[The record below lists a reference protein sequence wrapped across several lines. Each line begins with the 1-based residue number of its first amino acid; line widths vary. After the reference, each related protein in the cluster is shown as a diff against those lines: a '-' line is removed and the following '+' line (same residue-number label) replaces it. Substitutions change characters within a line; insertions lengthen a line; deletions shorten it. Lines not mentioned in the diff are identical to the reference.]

1 MIAFNMHLC
10 TFVFVDGSGCLTAV
24 HVKKLQDA
32 LLVFGDTRRH
42 KYLEITVRSEDL
54 DVTGLLQPLEEAMRV
69 ALDSELGRHLEILS
83 QYFGKSNSF
92 HCPLSGLYKQ
102 GLIAAES
109 LEQYFP
115 TKIYI
120 FRTMG

>member
-1 MIAFNMHLC
+1 MAS
-10 TFVFVDGSGCLTAV
+10 TFVLVDGSGCLAAV

-32 LLVFGDTRRH
+32 LLVFGDTRWH
-42 KYLEITVRSEDL
+42 KYLEITVGSEDL

-69 ALDSELGRHLEILS
+69 ALDAELGRHLEILS

-92 HCPLSGLYKQ
+92 HCPFSGLYKQ